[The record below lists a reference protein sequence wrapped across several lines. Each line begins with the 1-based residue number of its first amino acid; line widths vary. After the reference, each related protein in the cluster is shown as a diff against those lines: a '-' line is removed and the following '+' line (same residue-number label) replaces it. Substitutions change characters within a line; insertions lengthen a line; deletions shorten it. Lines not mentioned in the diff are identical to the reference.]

1 MAGGALT
8 QLRMDIGGLF
18 HRTSTS
24 GSSLPSGASGGSATG
39 DSGLRGKVGG
49 TAGNATQRSTGTA
62 KGTAAGGTPGASSGT
77 SAANAGRTAND
88 GNTSAGTGDATGQTS
103 VSSLSTAGTGASA
116 PVTTNNAPPP
126 TPTVLD
132 GVKITYNPF
141 KPSDGPYPTL
151 TGSDH
156 VWIDVSIDQ
165 QLVYIMNGNKVLYIM
180 ATSTGLDT
188 KPDNSTPLGVYHI
201 QLQRGTWFYSSQYQM
216 GAKYWVSW
224 LGHGIFLF
232 HSVPMNENGQV
243 LPNIAAKLGRQPA
256 SEGCFHL
263 TIPDAKWVYDN
274 IPHGTTVVV
283 EQAPVAL
290 QSGTIYHPS
299 LMQQAAEQASASSSG
314 AGASSGTSAS

>member
-24 GSSLPSGASGGSATG
+24 GSSLPSGASGGSAKD

-49 TAGNATQRSTGTA
+49 IAGN
-62 KGTAAGGTPGASSGT
+62 
-77 SAANAGRTAND
+77 
-88 GNTSAGTGDATGQTS
+88 ATGQTS

-180 ATSTGLDT
+180 VTSTGLDT

-299 LMQQAAEQASASSSG
+299 LMQQAAEQAAASSSG
-314 AGASSGTSAS
+314 AGSSSGTSAS